1 MSKKIKNFLII
12 FLCTLI
18 VGYGF
23 LMVSS
28 SLPKFIKD
36 NSAVKIN
43 FNPQKVDLSIESG
56 EYVFYFNNRI
66 VSNLAEKTTEVFRNL
81 GNNFI
86 NKAN

>member
-1 MSKKIKNFLII
+1 MSTKIKNFLII

-18 VGYGF
+18 VCYGF

-36 NSAVKIN
+36 KSAVRIY
-43 FNPQKVDLSIESG
+43 FNPKKVDLSIESG
-56 EYVFYFNNRI
+56 EYVFYFNNKI
-66 VSNLAEKTTEVFRNL
+66 VSNLAEKTSEAFRSL
-81 GNNFI
+81 ENNFI